1 MKMELVKNFPNR
13 LLAEQARESLE
24 LEDIPSLVQASDTG
38 IVGLGSIS
46 LPEGVDLYVPE
57 EFAVRA
63 SEILQSIF
71 NGI

>member
-1 MKMELVKNFPNR
+1 MKMVLVKNFPNR